1 MINTSYIFD
10 TLINNLDKS
19 KVDLLSLKVGQIVK
33 GNVVQLFDGNQALV
47 SIKGTTVLAKTEV
60 PLAKGQQSMFL
71 VTAADDD
78 IKLKLL
84 KDGGGSTNN
93 QSTSSAVTKEVL
105 KYLDLKS
112 STTNKQIVE
121 GFIKEN
127 LPLDKAT
134 VNTISNLVDE
144 GYELKN
150 LLATSK
156 VLSDKKLPITDI
168 NLRVVSQ
175 FFNEDGLADKLTKLN
190 ANISKNPNINSLP
203 DEVAKLLIKTEEL
216 VGRLLSEI
224 KAVNQGNVSDNAKV
238 ILNESSKNQNLKNE
252 YSLNSDVS
260 INKNIKLNGNQN
272 INSKIT
278 NNINLNNNANLTV
291 NSGEKGTGNS
301 NVSSKDNMNIN
312 SNASINSNIKM
323 GTGENDNNVTNIK
336 ANYNINS
343 SNVANPG
350 NVVNSNLVDSKNILQ
365 KLNSFMEEMQF
376 KPFENIQNESVSLK
390 ENLEQLYKYKELLP
404 KELASNLERT
414 VQHLTGQQLINQP
427 DSSPFSQLIFQF
439 PSMVPFS
446 NKPVYLKFQAKKQE
460 GTKALNPNDVNL
472 AFLFQLNNIGDL
484 VIKVKINDNQMF
496 IQFLNNNPTTKEII
510 KQLEPSFVQFLHEQG
525 YKTSGFTFLPLV
537 EAKQDTFTETAS
549 SYKGVDIRL

>member
-10 TLINNLDKS
+10 ALINNLDKS

-93 QSTSSAVTKEVL
+93 QSTTNAVTKEVL
-105 KYLDLKS
+105 KYLYLKS

-134 VNTISNLVDE
+134 VNTISNLIDE

-190 ANISKNPNINSLP
+190 ASISKNPNINSLP
-203 DEVAKLLIKTEEL
+203 DEVAKLLIKTEEQ

-238 ILNESSKNQNLKNE
+238 ILNKSSKNQNLKNE

-272 INSKIT
+272 IDSKIT

-312 SNASINSNIKM
+312 SNASINSNA
-323 GTGENDNNVTNIK
+323 NN
-336 ANYNINS
+336 NINS
-343 SNVANPG
+343 SNVANSG
-350 NVVNSNLVDSKNILQ
+350 NVANFNLVDAKNILQ

-404 KELASNLERT
+404 KEIVGNLERA
-414 VQHLTGQQLINQP
+414 VQHITGQQLINQP
-427 DSSPFSQLIFQF
+427 ESSPFSQLIFQF

-446 NKPVYLKFQAKKQE
+446 DKPVYMKFQAKKQE
-460 GTKALNPNDVNL
+460 GTKALDPSDVSL

-537 EAKQDTFTETAS
+537 ETKQDTFTETAS